1 MTDTTGFM
9 TLEQAKTLK
18 PKDRVRVLCGGGGEA
33 WDDALKD
40 DRQMQFLPGEIVTVT
55 HIDTFAP
62 PQNFAITIVAEN
74 GVVNVFDE
82 SDFGGLYPFERVA

>member
-1 MTDTTGFM
+1 
-9 TLEQAKTLK
+9 
-18 PKDRVRVLCGGGGEA
+18 
-33 WDDALKD
+33 
-40 DRQMQFLPGEIVTVT
+40 MQFLPGEIVTVT